1 LGEEIVFSFP
11 FEGDVDGLL
20 AFRDEESLFIGRPR
34 GDSGGGRGV
43 VYIDCYPICKVEV
56 VVDIGCYCYESMFSI
71 LYCG

>member
-1 LGEEIVFSFP
+1 MLMVSWPFGMRRVCSLAGPEVILGV
-11 FEGDVDGLL
+11 
-20 AFRDEESLFIGRPR
+20 
-34 GDSGGGRGV
+34 GRGV